1 MTPNLQIVTNGGKPE
16 NDEAEPV
23 SPTGQYFNSKV
34 LSVCVLAILEID
46 VPIDDSCV
54 IPQLRDVFLPMN
66 PRFSSIMISDNKDVK
81 QWKRV
86 EVNLQDHVVVPS
98 VPDGLSVES
107 YDKYFDEYLTKIT
120 VDPLP
125 QDRPLWE
132 LHVIKYP
139 TSKAAGHFIWKLHHA
154 LGDGYTLMG
163 VLLSGVNRA
172 DDPSLPLTFPS
183 TRSSSLVTNNKM
195 NIISWVP
202 RTFSAI
208 YNGVYNF
215 GWSFLKSTCKADDKT
230 PIRSGNEGLGF
241 HPMKISTIELSL
253 DQIKFIKTKL
263 GATVND
269 ILAGIIF
276 LGVRKYMQATD
287 TESGNSESTALVL
300 FNTRNIGGYMTAEQM
315 KKAQMKIWGNQ
326 FAFLHIAIPQLIND
340 KCSNPLD
347 YVYEARKQISR
358 FKSSPS
364 VYLTAQCLEL
374 LRKCKGPEAA
384 AEFIQSTTNKASI
397 LMTNMIG
404 PIERVTM
411 VDHPVKGMHFMVT
424 GSPQDRSRD

>member
-1 MTPNLQIVTNGGKPE
+1 M
-16 NDEAEPV
+16 
-23 SPTGQYFNSKV
+23 
-34 LSVCVLAILEID
+34 
-46 VPIDDSCV
+46 
-54 IPQLRDVFLPMN
+54 
-66 PRFSSIMISDNKDVK
+66 
-81 QWKRV
+81 
-86 EVNLQDHVVVPS
+86 NLQDHVVVPS

-263 GATVND
+263 GAV
-269 ILAGIIF
+269 
-276 LGVRKYMQATD
+276 
-287 TESGNSESTALVL
+287 S
-300 FNTRNIGGYMTAEQM
+300 
-315 KKAQMKIWGNQ
+315 
-326 FAFLHIAIPQLIND
+326 
-340 KCSNPLD
+340 
-347 YVYEARKQISR
+347 
-358 FKSSPS
+358 
-364 VYLTAQCLEL
+364 YLSL
-374 LRKCKGPEAA
+374 
-384 AEFIQSTTNKASI
+384 
-397 LMTNMIG
+397 
-404 PIERVTM
+404 
-411 VDHPVKGMHFMVT
+411 
-424 GSPQDRSRD
+424 